1 MILLL
6 QICQILLD
14 VVWWVIVVQ
23 AILSWLIAFNVINT
37 SNEGVRTIW
46 NALQRM
52 TDPLYRPIRRVLPD
66 FGALDLSPLVVLIVI
81 AILDKIIQAAI
92 VQQMYGGAV
101 AG

>member
-6 QICQILLD
+6 QILQILLD
-14 VVWWVIVVQ
+14 VVWWVIVIQ

-52 TDPLYRPIRRVLPD
+52 TDPLYRPIRRILPD
-66 FGALDLSPLVVLIVI
+66 FGALDLSPLVVLIAIV
-81 AILDKIIQAAI
+81 ILDKIIQAAI

>member
-6 QICQILLD
+6 QILQILLD

-52 TDPLYRPIRRVLPD
+52 TDPLYRPIRRILPD
-66 FGALDLSPLVVLIVI
+66 FGALDLSPLVVLILI

-101 AG
+101 TG